1 MYLAARPGGGQVQG
15 SYRRDRKRQGVES
28 SPFGLAYL
36 GYGYGAS
43 GDRTSAEATLQKL
56 NQMASQRY
64 VSPVAEAIIY
74 IGLGDHERALD
85 RLEQAYQTK
94 SSMLF

>member
-1 MYLAARPGGGQVQG
+1 M
-15 SYRRDRKRQGVES
+15 
-28 SPFGLAYL
+28 
-36 GYGYGAS
+36 
-43 GDRTSAEATLQKL
+43 ATLEEL

-85 RLEQAYQTK
+85 RLERGLPIRLIDAVLDESGSLSTTRFAPIRA
-94 SSMLF
+94 SSRC